1 MANLCILQKIKVYGQ
16 LRLLTDNYAAA
27 VSLIPKLFISRFCDS
42 HISVKITLI
51 NLFFFFLIGCLNS
64 MIFVFR
70 FPLNNQELLSRW
82 LEQMRRT
89 FWYPESTSHICSRH
103 FTPDCFRQY
112 LSGQYRLKEDAVPTI
127 WNLPSNLARV
137 SYLNKFHHNIY

>member
-1 MANLCILQKIKVYGQ
+1 
-16 LRLLTDNYAAA
+16 
-27 VSLIPKLFISRFCDS
+27 
-42 HISVKITLI
+42 
-51 NLFFFFLIGCLNS
+51 

-89 FWYPESTSHICSRH
+89 FWYPESTSYICSRH

-137 SYLNKFHHNIY
+137 SYLNKFHHNIYIKKTYLYNRILILSLCLPLCLPLSLVLSTSLYFLSLLAPSLLLYIFLILSLPLMRV